1 MSSPLPRSRP
11 PARAA
16 DPACALAMAPDGGR
30 RTRESLQHAAA
41 FALLIAATASP
52 ARAADTSAIAT
63 ADATADAT
71 AADNAAA
78 GGTVSEVVVRG
89 LHNDLKQVPYLDK
102 TGSKLE
108 DLPSSVQ
115 VIDTQLVSQQ
125 GGVSLNDAIR
135 NASGISRGGQDGYG
149 FYDRFL
155 IRGLDARIFDEGFD
169 DGDQRNGIPHSLN
182 GVQQVEILKGPGS
195 ALFGSGPPG
204 GAINIV
210 HYAPSDTLGY
220 GGALQGG
227 SFGTVSANAFVTGP
241 TEVQGLDFRVDGLAQ
256 HSDGFRGLTS
266 NDDEIRPEIR
276 WTGDHHVLS
285 LSVDARYLA
294 GTPDAAGLI
303 YVHGKPITGVS
314 PRTAHYSTPFGFGDQ
329 GLLRVIGSD
338 VWTAS
343 PFLTINNRFSYM
355 YRDLSILRN
364 GDSGTV
370 VGDMLTGRS
379 LRKQHDLI
387 NDYDYELEPV
397 WTFNTGPA
405 HHTLLTGFE
414 YQHQQLHTDRAT
426 ATLPNIANIYD
437 PVIPEQSEGSLNF
450 LRDATH
456 SGSIDRLYA
465 DYYSLYA
472 TDQIDLTER
481 WKLRAGVRKDFW
493 NTELDPQAFVPGRL
507 DPSGG
512 GLLLEPGTNPTRHDA
527 PTSWNI
533 GTVYKLTP
541 NISPFLG
548 VSRSHLAVFSS
559 EATQNGLA
567 PPEAALQYEGGIK
580 VSALAGRATLNV
592 AGFDVKRDNVF
603 NLINDVPIFNSQA
616 TWGGEADLNVQIT
629 RQWLV
634 TANLTAQHAVL
645 TSNPSSPSST
655 GKIPIGVPEHL
666 ANIWTNYTFP
676 LRDGDGL
683 RVSGGVDYRD
693 RMFANTLNTV
703 QVPSYVIGDVELAYL
718 HRAWTMTVGMRNIAN
733 ATYFVAA
740 NGAGGLVGDPRTAF
754 ASISRKVGE

>member
-1 MSSPLPRSRP
+1 MPSLLHRARL
-11 PARAA
+11 PART
-16 DPACALAMAPDGGR
+16 DSPAHAFVTP
-30 RTRESLQHAAA
+30 AAA
-41 FALLIAATASP
+41 FALLIAAASHP
-52 ARAADTSAIAT
+52 ALAADS
-63 ADATADAT
+63 
-71 AADNAAA
+71 AADVAAA
-78 GGTVSEVVVRG
+78 AAAPNSTVSEVVVRG
-89 LHNDLKQVPYLDK
+89 LRDELKQPADVDK
-102 TGSKLE
+102 TGTRLE

-115 VIDTQLVSQQ
+115 VIDSQLVSQQ

-135 NASGISRGGQDGYG
+135 NASGVSRGGQDGYG

-204 GAINIV
+204 GTINIV

-220 GGALQGG
+220 GGTLQGG
-227 SFGTVSANAFVTGP
+227 SFGTISANAYVTGP
-241 TEVQGLDFRVDGLAQ
+241 TGVQGLDFRIDGLAQ

-266 NDDEIRPEIR
+266 NDDEIRPELS

-285 LSVDARYLA
+285 LSIDARYLA

-303 YVHGKPITGVS
+303 YVNGKPITGVS
-314 PRTAHYSTPFGFGDQ
+314 PATAHYSTPFGFGDQ

-338 VWTAS
+338 VWTLS

-370 VGDMLTGRS
+370 VGDALTGRS

-397 WTFNTGPA
+397 WNFNTGA
-405 HHTLLTGFE
+405 VHHTLLTGFE

-426 ATLPNIANIYD
+426 ATLPNIANIFD
-437 PVIPEQSEGSLNF
+437 PVVPEQSESSLSF

-481 WKLRAGVRKDFW
+481 WKLRAGVRQDFW
-493 NTELDPQAFVPGRL
+493 NTELDPQVFVPGRL

-512 GLLLEPGTNPTRHDA
+512 GQLLEPGTNPTRHDA
-527 PTSWNI
+527 PVSWNI

-548 VSRSHLAVFSS
+548 VSKSHLVVFSS

-567 PPEAALQYEGGIK
+567 PPESALQYEGGVK

-603 NLINDVPIFNSQA
+603 NLVNDVPIFNNQA
-616 TWGGEADLNVQIT
+616 TWGGEADLSVQVT
-629 RQWLV
+629 QRWLV
-634 TANLTAQHAVL
+634 TANVTAQHAVL

-666 ANIWTNYTFP
+666 ANIWTSYTFP
-676 LRDGDGL
+676 VRAEDGL

-693 RMFANTLNTV
+693 RMFANTLNTT

-718 HRAWTMTVGMRNIAN
+718 HRAWTMTVGVRNIADT
-733 ATYFVAA
+733 TYFVAA
-740 NGAGGLVGDPRTAF
+740 NGAGGLVGDPRTVF
-754 ASISRKVGE
+754 ASISRKVGG